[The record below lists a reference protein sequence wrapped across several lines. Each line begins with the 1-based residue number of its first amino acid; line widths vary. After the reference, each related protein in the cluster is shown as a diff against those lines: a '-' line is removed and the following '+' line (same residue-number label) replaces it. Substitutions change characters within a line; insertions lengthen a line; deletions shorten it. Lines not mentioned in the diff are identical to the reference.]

1 MSKRIIEKILKEKI
15 IAIIRDIPSTQ
26 IIDLVTYLNKGGISF
41 VEITF
46 DHTSTEAMKDT
57 LLSIRKIKEHFSEKC
72 MVGAGTVMTALQV
85 QQSVNAGAEYIIS
98 PNVDEEVIKETK
110 ALGKTSIAG
119 ALTPSEMALAYKY
132 GTDVVKLFPAGILG
146 TDYIKAVKAPLKH
159 IPIIAVGGVTA
170 KNCIEFIKAG
180 AVGVGVG
187 GNLVSKQLVDEG
199 RFDEI
204 EAIAKEYV
212 ESLRGF

>member
-1 MSKRIIEKILKEKI
+1 MAKRIIEKILNEKI
-15 IAIIRDIPSTQ
+15 IAIIRGIPSTQ
-26 IIDLVTYLNKGGISF
+26 IIDLVTYLNRGGINF

-46 DHTSTEAMKDT
+46 DHTNNEAMEDT
-57 LLSIRKIKEHFSEKC
+57 LLSIKKIKEHFGDKC

-85 QQSVNAGAEYIIS
+85 KQAVDAGAEYIIS
-98 PNVDEEVIKETK
+98 PNVDEEVIKMTK
-110 ALGKTSIAG
+110 NLGKISIAG
-119 ALTPSEMALAYKY
+119 ALTPTEMALAYKY
-132 GTDVVKLFPAGILG
+132 GTDIVKLFPAGILG
-146 TDYIKAVKAPLKH
+146 TDYIKSVRAPLKH

-170 KNCIEFIKAG
+170 KNCTEFIKAG

-199 RFDEI
+199 SFDEI

-212 ESLRGF
+212 ESLRAF